1 MNYAVV
7 ILPLAL
13 NDCLTY
19 SIPEELENGVKPGVR
34 VVVSVGKKKLYT
46 AIVLS
51 ITGTKPQYETKDI
64 IEVIDSK
71 PIITSTQLS
80 LWQWISN
87 YYLCTLGEV
96 MKAALPSGLKL
107 ESETMVMAVPYWEA
121 SAPLKKNEQ
130 LVLDNLS
137 ACHAISIEELNKVV
151 SIKNVL
157 PVVQKLIDMGAAT
170 TGEELK
176 EGFQPKTEAYVNI
189 APEYMNNEA
198 INKLLDSLTNAP
210 KQLEMLMQYI
220 GLSRI
225 FINGEQREVSK
236 KELIDKSKSTASVL
250 NSLISKNI
258 LQVYDKEVGRLNFG
272 FNSITTDRHPLSEAQ
287 QTAYNQIIDS
297 FKDKNVTLLHGVTSC
312 GKTEIYIQL
321 IEEVIKTGRQVLFL
335 LPEIALTTQ
344 ITTRLQ
350 RVFGKQLGVY
360 HSKFSDNE
368 RVEVWNAML
377 DKNKEFKII
386 LGVRSS
392 IFLPFRDLGLI
403 IVDEEHENT
412 YKQYDPA
419 PRYQARN
426 CAIVLATM
434 TNAKVLLGSATP
446 SIETYYNATTAG
458 KYGLVELNKRFGNIE
473 MPDIQVV
480 NMREQWAHKTAVGS
494 FSKPLIDDMQNAFRR
509 GEQVILFQNRRG
521 FAPHIECKSCT
532 YVPHCIYC
540 DVSLTYHKITNELT
554 CHYCG
559 YTVPVPMFCPAC
571 QNPTLMNVGIG
582 TEKIEEEVKEIFPDK
597 KVARLDLDVARS
609 RKNYEK
615 IIQDFEQGKID
626 ILVGTQMIS
635 KGLDFARVRIV
646 GILRAD
652 GMLHYPDFRAHERAF
667 QLMAQVSGR
676 AGRKGPRGRVILQTS
691 NPEHAVISQVKTNA
705 YRSMYMSQITE
716 RGQFAYPPFSR
727 LINLN
732 IKGKDEK
739 KTEEAS
745 FALAQQLR
753 IIFGQ
758 RVYGPDV
765 PIVTRIQS
773 LHIRKIM
780 LKLELTIN
788 LSQAKNKIMETIN
801 TLLLQHKS
809 VTVSIDVDP
818 A

>member
-1 MNYAVV
+1 MKYAAVV
-7 ILPLAL
+7 LPLAL
-13 NDCLTY
+13 NECLTY
-19 SIPEELENGVKPGVR
+19 SVPQELESGVKSGVR
-34 VVVSVGKKKLYT
+34 VVVPVKKKLYT
-46 AIVLS
+46 AIVLDV
-51 ITGTKPQYETKDI
+51 TDQKPDYETKDI
-64 IEVIDSK
+64 LDIVSPQ
-71 PIITSTQLS
+71 PIVTPTQFA
-80 LWQWISN
+80 LWQWISS
-87 YYLCTLGEV
+87 YYLCSMGEV
-96 MKAALPSGLKL
+96 MKAAMPSGLKL
-107 ESETMVMAVPYWEA
+107 ESETMVTAVPYWEA

-137 ACHAISIEELNKVV
+137 ACRAVSIEDLSKVV
-151 SIKNVL
+151 SIKNIL
-157 PVVQKLIDMGAAT
+157 PVIQSLVEMGAVT

-176 EGFQPKTEAYVNI
+176 EGYQAKTEAYVNLS
-189 APEYMNNEA
+189 PEYMNQEA
-198 INKLLDSLTNAP
+198 MNKLLDSLGNAP
-210 KQLEMLMQYI
+210 KQLEMVMQYI
-220 GLSRI
+220 SLSRV
-225 FINGEQREVSK
+225 FVKGEQREVSK
-236 KELIDKSKSTASVL
+236 KELIDKSKSTATIL
-250 NSLISKNI
+250 NSLVSKKI
-258 LQVYDKEVGRLNFG
+258 LEIYDKEVGRLNFG
-272 FNSITTDRHPLSEAQ
+272 FCSKTVDRHPLSEAQ
-287 QTAYNQIIDS
+287 QTAYNQIIES
-297 FKDKNVTLLHGVTSC
+297 FKQKNVTLLHGVTSC

-321 IEEVIKTGRQVLFL
+321 IDEVVKSGRQVLFL

-350 RVFGKQLGVY
+350 RVFGKKLGVY

-368 RVEVWNAML
+368 RVEVWNNML
-377 DKNKEFKII
+377 DKDKEFKII

-403 IVDEEHENT
+403 IVDEEHENS

-426 CAIVLATM
+426 SAIVLASM

-446 SIETYYNATTAG
+446 SIETYYNATTGG
-458 KYGLVELNKRFGNIE
+458 KYGLVELNKRFGDIE

-480 NMREQWAHKTAVGS
+480 NMKEQWAHKTAVGS

-521 FAPHIECKSCT
+521 FSPYLECRSCT
-532 YVPHCIYC
+532 FVPHCVNC

-571 QNPTLMNVGIG
+571 QNPTLMNIGLG

-609 RKNYEK
+609 RKSYEK
-615 IIQDFEQGKID
+615 IIHDFEEGKID

-635 KGLDFARVRIV
+635 KGLDFARVRLV

-652 GMLHYPDFRAHERAF
+652 GMLHYPDFRSHEHAF

-676 AGRKGPRGRVILQTS
+676 AGRKGPRGRVVLQTS
-691 NPEHAVISQVKTNA
+691 DPEHAVISQVKNNA
-705 YRSMYMSQITE
+705 YRSMYMSQVNE
-716 RGQFAYPPFSR
+716 RSQFMYPPFSR
-727 LINLN
+727 LIN
-732 IKGKDEK
+732 ICVKCKDEK
-739 KTEEAS
+739 KTEEAA
-745 FALAQQLR
+745 FTLAQYLR
-753 IIFGQ
+753 QTFGQ

-765 PIVTRIQS
+765 PVVTRIQT

-780 LKLELTIN
+780 LKLELTLN
-788 LSQAKNKIMETIN
+788 LTQAKKLIMETIN
-801 TLLLQHKS
+801 SLLVTYKS
-809 VTVSIDVDP
+809 ITVSIDVDP